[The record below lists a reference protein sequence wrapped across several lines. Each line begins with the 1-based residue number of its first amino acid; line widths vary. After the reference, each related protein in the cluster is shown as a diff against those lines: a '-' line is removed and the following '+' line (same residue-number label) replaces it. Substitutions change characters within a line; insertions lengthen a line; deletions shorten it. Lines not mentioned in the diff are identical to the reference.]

1 MSRREMT
8 KVWIASLVGSSIEW
22 FDYFLYG
29 TVAAL
34 VFNQVF
40 FVAEDPTV
48 GLLLAYASL
57 ALAFLIRPLGG
68 VIFSHIGDRVGRK
81 KTLVITLTIMGGAT
95 VLMGVLP
102 TYQAIGVAAPILL
115 IVLRLIQGIG
125 IGGEWGGS
133 LLLAVEYAPKDKRG
147 LFGAFPQMG
156 VTIGMFLGSGALTFI
171 TSVVSQEAFVAWG
184 WRIPFILSAVLVLF
198 GLWIRKGLD
207 ETPSFKKIQE
217 SGDIPKLPIVD
228 TLKYHWKEVLIAVGG
243 KVVETAPFYIFATF
257 IVSYGTN
264 NLGFTSTQV
273 LVAVMIGTIVTTFLM
288 PVMGNLS
295 DKIGRKKVYIYGT
308 VAMMLYAFPYFMLLE
323 QRTFATLLIATI
335 IGLGIIWAPIT
346 AVLGTMFSEIF
357 DAKIRYTGV
366 SLGYQIGAALA
377 GGTAPLVATALL
389 VKFNNSYVPVA
400 IYIILT
406 AVISLIAVLVVK
418 EKSNQELDEFNN
430 VKVEN
435 KAKVEKRET
444 TTVN

>member
-1 MSRREMT
+1 MT
-8 KVWIASLVGSSIEW
+8 KVWIASLVGSAIEW

-40 FVAEDPTV
+40 FVVEDPTV
-48 GLLLAYASL
+48 GLMLSYASL

-68 VIFSHIGDRVGRK
+68 IIFSHIGDRIGRK
-81 KTLVITLTIMGGAT
+81 KTLVVTLTIMGVAT
-95 VLMGVLP
+95 VLMGLLP

-115 IVLRLIQGIG
+115 ITLRLIQGIG

-133 LLLAVEYAPKDKRG
+133 LLLAVEYAPKEKRG

-171 TSVVSQEAFVAWG
+171 TSVVSQEAFVSWG
-184 WRIPFILSAVLVLF
+184 WRIPFIASALLVVF

-207 ETPSFKKIQE
+207 ETPSFKKVQQ
-217 SGDIPKLPIVD
+217 SGEIPKLPIVD
-228 TLKYHWKEVLIAVGG
+228 IFKYHWKEVFIAIGG

-257 IVSYGTN
+257 VVSYGTN
-264 NLGFTSTQV
+264 NLGFSSTQV
-273 LVAVMIGTIVTTFLM
+273 LVAVMIGTIVTTILM
-288 PVMGNLS
+288 PIMGNLS
-295 DKIGRKKVYIYGT
+295 DKIGRKKVYVYGT
-308 VAMMLYAFPYFMLLE
+308 VAMILYAFPYFWLLE

-335 IGLGIIWAPIT
+335 IGLGVIWAPIT

-357 DAKIRYTGV
+357 DAKVRYTGV

-389 VKFNNSYVPVA
+389 VNFNNSYIPVA
-400 IYIILT
+400 LYIILT
-406 AVISLIAVLVVK
+406 AVISLVAVWAVR
-418 EKSNQELDEFNN
+418 EKSNQELDEFN
-430 VKVEN
+430 EN
-435 KAKVEKRET
+435 KLGTNMEIEKRET
-444 TTVN
+444 TVVQ

>member
-1 MSRREMT
+1 M
-8 KVWIASLVGSSIEW
+8 
-22 FDYFLYG
+22 
-29 TVAAL
+29 
-34 VFNQVF
+34 
-40 FVAEDPTV
+40 
-48 GLLLAYASL
+48 
-57 ALAFLIRPLGG
+57 
-68 VIFSHIGDRVGRK
+68 
-81 KTLVITLTIMGGAT
+81 
-95 VLMGVLP
+95 
-102 TYQAIGVAAPILL
+102 
-115 IVLRLIQGIG
+115 
-125 IGGEWGGS
+125 
-133 LLLAVEYAPKDKRG
+133 
-147 LFGAFPQMG
+147 
-156 VTIGMFLGSGALTFI
+156 
-171 TSVVSQEAFVAWG
+171 
-184 WRIPFILSAVLVLF
+184 
-198 GLWIRKGLD
+198 
-207 ETPSFKKIQE
+207 
-217 SGDIPKLPIVD
+217 
-228 TLKYHWKEVLIAVGG
+228 
-243 KVVETAPFYIFATF
+243 
-257 IVSYGTN
+257 
-264 NLGFTSTQV
+264 
-273 LVAVMIGTIVTTFLM
+273 
-288 PVMGNLS
+288 
-295 DKIGRKKVYIYGT
+295 YIYGT

>member
-1 MSRREMT
+1 MSRGQMT

-40 FVAEDPTV
+40 FVVEDPTV

-81 KTLVITLTIMGGAT
+81 KTLVITLALMGGAT
-95 VLMGVLP
+95 VLMGLLP

-115 IVLRLIQGIG
+115 ITLRLIQGIG

-156 VTIGMFLGSGALTFI
+156 VTIGMFLGSGALTLI
-171 TSVVSQEAFVAWG
+171 TSVVSKEAFVAWG

-207 ETPSFKKIQE
+207 ETPSFKKVKE
-217 SGDIPKLPIVD
+217 SGEIPKLPIVD
-228 TLKYHWKEVLIAVGG
+228 TLKYHWKEVLIAIGG
-243 KVVETAPFYIFATF
+243 KVVETAPFYIFSTF

-264 NLGFTSTQV
+264 NLGFSSTQV
-273 LVAVMIGTIVTTFLM
+273 LVSVMIGTIVTTILM
-288 PVMGNLS
+288 PVMGSLS
-295 DKIGRKKVYIYGT
+295 DKIGRKKVYVYGT
-308 VAMMLYAFPYFMLLE
+308 VAMILYAFPYFWLLE
-323 QRTFATLLIATI
+323 QKTFATLLIATI
-335 IGLGIIWAPIT
+335 LGLGVIWAPIT
-346 AVLGTMFSEIF
+346 SVLGTMFSEIF
-357 DAKIRYTGV
+357 DAKVRYTGV

-377 GGTAPLVATALL
+377 GGTAPLIATALL
-389 VKFNNSYVPVA
+389 VQFNNSYVPVA
-400 IYIILT
+400 LYIILT
-406 AVISLIAVLVVK
+406 AVISLIAVYAVR
-418 EKSNQELDEFNN
+418 EKSNQELDEFTD

-435 KAKVEKRET
+435 KVEVERET
-444 TTVN
+444 TTVH